1 MEFLDRLLMA
11 LIGLVFCAGSAV
23 IAKNSLD
30 AKNMIETA
38 MFGFLGLSVG
48 VFLVVSACTGAPVGK
63 EPSYF
68 SQDQEHYDQ
77 EASWLPQHRTR

>member
-1 MEFLDRLLMA
+1 MLMG

-38 MFGFLGLSVG
+38 MFGFLGLSTG
-48 VFLVVSACTGAPVGK
+48 VFLIMSAFTGAPVGK

-68 SQDQEHYDQ
+68 AKDQDHYDQ
-77 EASWLPQHRTR
+77 EASWLPQNRTR